1 MGRSKEG
8 AENISPP
15 FGGFRGQEMDIQGA
29 KNRRISTCLIFVN

>member
-15 FGGFRGQEMDIQGA
+15 FGGFKWQECEGPVG
-29 KNRRISTCLIFVN
+29 T